1 MPERPI
7 LDAESILGPGGSIA
21 KRIARY
27 EHRREQLQMAAAVS
41 RALEQRS
48 HLIVE
53 AGTGVGKSF
62 GYLVPAILF
71 ATAGESDLEREAS
84 DRNEDDPG
92 GDGPQ
97 PRRVIVSTHTI
108 SLQEQLISKDLPLL
122 KAVIPREFTS
132 VLVKGRS
139 NYLSKRRLEL
149 ASSRSTSLFSKDD
162 EFDQLL
168 SIERWVRSTNDGS
181 LSSLSFRPSNALWD
195 EIASDAGNC
204 MGRKCKHHGSCFYYA
219 ARRRVQNT
227 QILVVNHALFF
238 SDLAVR
244 ALGGGI
250 LPKYDAVIFDECHT
264 MEAVAGEHL
273 GLSIS
278 NSQIDYT
285 LRKLY
290 NPRTDKGILAALNLN
305 QLSAET
311 YRCMEALD
319 DLVTELS
326 GWLSREAPA
335 NGRVREPLGITSSLG
350 QRLKDLSE
358 QLERFGK
365 DLKDANAKLDM
376 MSAST
381 RLSSLSA
388 GLEQWLLQKQEDAVH
403 WIERTESRS
412 GAQKGSVRMMLRS
425 SPLDVG
431 DYLRE
436 HLFRKVPSVIM
447 TSATLSTG
455 NENGFV
461 FFQKRIGAVGAEP
474 LQLGSPFDYR
484 RLAELHVLTDVPDPS
499 NGRGEYEAAI
509 LPALKHYLGLTDG
522 HAFLLFTSYDSLRKC
537 CAALKP
543 WLDEH
548 ELAIYSQAEGTP
560 RSELLRAFQ
569 EQPRGVLFGAESFW
583 QGVDVPG
590 DALRLVVITKLP
602 FSVPD
607 HPLLE
612 ARLESIRKNGG
623 NPFRDF
629 QLPEAV
635 IKFRQG
641 FGRLI
646 RTATDSGI
654 VLVTDPR
661 IVEKSYGKIFLDA
674 VPDCPKIRVSANRFA
689 F

>member
-1 MPERPI
+1 
-7 LDAESILGPGGSIA
+7 
-21 KRIARY
+21 
-27 EHRREQLQMAAAVS
+27 MADAVS
-41 RALEQRS
+41 RALDQRS

-71 ATAGESDLEREAS
+71 ATAAESSLEPAAES
-84 DRNEDDPG
+84 LEDPG
-92 GDGPQ
+92 SDQAESQGPKL
-97 PRRVIVSTHTI
+97 RRIVVSTHTI
-108 SLQEQLISKDLPLL
+108 SLQEQLIGKDLPLL
-122 KAVIPREFTS
+122 NAVIPREFSS
-132 VLVKGRS
+132 VLVKGRG
-139 NYLSKRRLEL
+139 NYLSKRRLQL
-149 ASSRSTSLFSKDD
+149 ASLRGLNLFSGDADFDQLQQVESWARSTS
-162 EFDQLL
+162 
-168 SIERWVRSTNDGS
+168 DGS
-181 LSSLSFRPSNALWD
+181 LSSLSFKPSNGLWD
-195 EIASDAGNC
+195 EIASDSGNC
-204 MGRKCKHHGSCFYYA
+204 MGRKCKQYASCFYYA
-219 ARRRVQNT
+219 ARRRVQNA

-244 ALGGGI
+244 AQGGGI

-264 MEAVAGEHL
+264 IEAVAGEHL

-278 NSQIDYT
+278 NTQIDYT

-290 NPRTDKGILAALNLN
+290 NPRNDKGILAALGLK
-305 QLSAET
+305 QLSSEVF
-311 YRCMEALD
+311 RCMEAID
-319 DLVTELS
+319 DLVADLS
-326 GWLSREAPA
+326 GWLSGNAPA
-335 NGRVREPLGITSSLG
+335 NGRVRGPLGIQTTLVD
-350 QRLKDLSE
+350 RLTHVSG

-365 DLKDANAKLDM
+365 DLNDANAKLDM
-376 MSAST
+376 MSASA
-381 RLSSLSA
+381 RLA
-388 GLEQWLLQKQEDAVH
+388 AIAMGLDQWLLHKQENAVY
-403 WIERTESRS
+403 WIERSESRAAS
-412 GAQKGSVRMMLRS
+412 QRGLVRMTLRS

-436 HLFRKVPSVIM
+436 HLFRKTPSVIM
-447 TSATLSTG
+447 TSATVSTG
-455 NENGFV
+455 KASGFS
-461 FFQKRIGAVGAEP
+461 FFQKRLGAIGSNT
-474 LQLGSPFDYR
+474 LQLGSPFDYQ
-484 RLAELHVLTDVPDPS
+484 RLAEVHLLTDVPDPS
-499 NGRGEYEAAI
+499 GGRGEYESAI
-509 LPALKHYLGLTDG
+509 LPALRHYIGLADG

-543 WLDEH
+543 WLDDH
-548 ELAIYSQAEGTP
+548 NLAIYSQADGTP
-560 RSELLRAFQ
+560 RSELLRAFR

-590 DALRLVVITKLP
+590 DALRLVVMTKLP

-612 ARLESIRKNGG
+612 ARLESIRDQGG

-661 IVEKSYGKIFLDA
+661 ILQKPYGKTFLDGL
-674 VPDCPKIRVSANRFA
+674 PDCPKHQVSAKRFSK
-689 F
+689 